1 MKSKTT
7 IICYILVVALLAG
20 CAMDKGS
27 AKNDGDDAS
36 KLKVLTSVFPPYD
49 FVRQIAGG
57 NVELSM
63 LLRPGS
69 ESHAFEPTPQDII
82 AIQNSDLFIYI
93 GGESETWIEDILASV
108 DTGNTR
114 ILKLFDFVEAAQ
126 EETVEGMQEDEHEA
140 EGGYDE
146 HIWTSPPNAI
156 LLANAIAEAM
166 CDLDAANASAY
177 RANAAYFTEQLEA
190 LDEQFLS
197 IVAAAKRKTLVFG
210 DRFPMRYFADR
221 YGLEYFAAF
230 PGCSAD
236 TEADASTLKFLIDKI
251 NAEQI
256 QVVFYIEFSNQKI
269 ADAICEST
277 GAKKLLFHSCHNVS
291 KQEFYD
297 GATYVSLMSQNAQ
310 NLREALN

>member
-20 CAMDKGS
+20 CAMDKGNTKS
-27 AKNDGDDAS
+27 DGDDAG

-93 GGESETWIEDILASV
+93 GCESETWIEDILASV
-108 DTGNTR
+108 NTGNTR

-126 EETVEGMQEDEHEA
+126 EETVEGMQADEHEA

-146 HIWTSPPNAI
+146 HIWTSPQNAI

-177 RANAAYFTEQLEA
+177 RANTAYFTEQLEA

-197 IVAAAKRKTLVFG
+197 IVEAAKRKTLVFG

-251 NAEQI
+251 NTEQI
-256 QVVFYIEFSNQKI
+256 PVVFYIEFSNQKI